1 MAPKTVLI
9 ADDDRDLVR
18 ILSMRCRQL
27 GARVIAAYDAMT
39 ALTLVHQERPDAIIL
54 DIKMPAGS
62 GLSVCEMLAADGRF
76 ASIPVLVLTGRAD
89 EETIRRCQAMHAH
102 YVFKSG
108 DVWERVAPILARL
121 LDVTPAQTESL
132 REAAS
137 PAIRAPRETGLP
149 IAVAE
154 PGYSGDG
161 KAEGPP
167 RARKRPTV
175 LYVEDDAQV
184 SDGLKLLL
192 ESKGLQVLQAFSGR
206 EGYRM
211 AVSQQPDVILLD
223 FVMPDGEGDY
233 VLRRCQETMV
243 TSAIPVIIVTGHGDR
258 GMERK
263 LRSQGAVGYITK
275 PIDFDRLLEELGRY
289 VSFAMSETAGGDA

>member
-39 ALTLVHQERPDAIIL
+39 ALTLVHQERPDVIIL

-76 ASIPVLVLTGRAD
+76 ASIPIIVITGRAD
-89 EETIRRCQAMHAH
+89 EETIRRCQAIHAH

-108 DVWERVAPILARL
+108 DVWDRLAPVLTRL
-121 LDVTPAQTESL
+121 LDVAPAQTG
-132 REAAS
+132 
-137 PAIRAPRETGLP
+137 APRAVDLP
-149 IAVAE
+149 IAAE
-154 PGYSGDG
+154 QPVYSGDG
-161 KAEGPP
+161 KAERPGKT
-167 RARKRPTV
+167 RKRSTI
-175 LYVEDDAQV
+175 LYVEDDPQI
-184 SDGLKLLL
+184 SDGLKMRL
-192 ESKGLQVLQAFSGR
+192 ESRGVEVLQAFSGM
-206 EGYRM
+206 EGYRL
-211 AVSQQPDVILLD
+211 AVSRQPDVILLD
-223 FVMPDGEGDY
+223 FLLPEGDGDY
-233 VLRRCQETMV
+233 VLRRFQETIV
-243 TSAIPVIIVTGHGDR
+243 TKAIPVIVVTGHGDR

-275 PIDFDRLLEELGRY
+275 PIDFDRLLDELSRY
-289 VSFAMSETAGGDA
+289 VSFAMSETAGGNA